1 MEYYF
6 SLSSSLSLIETIDM
20 TISQHINSDVR
31 IIRTIQISDKVKLVW
46 KSYNNCVPLMIT
58 IIINYV

>member
-1 MEYYF
+1 MLNEILF
-6 SLSSSLSLIETIDM
+6 LIIIFIKSTLIETIDM

-46 KSYNNCVPLMIT
+46 KSYNN
-58 IIINYV
+58 